1 MVLAAC
7 RIVKVAT
14 LQQYRYLQSCN
25 VPVRKVTIQKFPL
38 GAGSPFQRAALAPR
52 RAQNLLAGRIF
63 DSPAVKSAF
72 ALLLARVTEPELEII
87 QRDNHINIQI

>member
-25 VPVRKVTIQKFPL
+25 VPFREVTIQKFPL
-38 GAGSPFQRAALAPR
+38 GAGNPFQRAALAPR
-52 RAQNLLAGRIF
+52 RAQNLLAGCIF

-72 ALLLARVTEPELEII
+72 ALLRVTEPELEII
-87 QRDNHINIQI
+87 Q

>member
-7 RIVKVAT
+7 RIIKVAT

-25 VPVRKVTIQKFPL
+25 VPFREVTIQKFLL
-38 GAGSPFQRAALAPR
+38 GAGSLFQRAALASQ

-63 DSPAVKSAF
+63 DGSAVKSAF

-87 QRDNHINIQI
+87 Q

>member
-25 VPVRKVTIQKFPL
+25 VPFREVTIQKFLL
-38 GAGSPFQRAALAPR
+38 GVGCFFQKAIPAPR
-52 RAQNLLAGRIF
+52 RAQNLLAGCIF
-63 DSPAVKSAF
+63 DSRAVKSAF

-87 QRDNHINIQI
+87 Q